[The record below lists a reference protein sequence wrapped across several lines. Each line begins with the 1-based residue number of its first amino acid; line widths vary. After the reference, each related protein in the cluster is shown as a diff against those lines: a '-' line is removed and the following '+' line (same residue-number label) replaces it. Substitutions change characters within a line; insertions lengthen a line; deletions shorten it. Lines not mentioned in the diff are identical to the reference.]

1 MTAGAGKRFE
11 LPGGLSAREER
22 AVIAALE
29 QYFSPKDTRP
39 SPWALAGR
47 LDATSFGALQARRQA
62 GGRAGDAW
70 RMAARSSFAH
80 RGVPTFAGRG
90 DAR

>member
-1 MTAGAGKRFE
+1 LKRFE
-11 LPGGLSAREER
+11 LPEGLSPAEER
-22 AVIAALE
+22 AIIAALE
-29 QYFSPKDTRP
+29 QYFAPKDTHP

-47 LDATSFGALQARRQA
+47 IDATAVGALQARRQS
-62 GGRAGDAW
+62 GNAW
-70 RMAARSSFAH
+70 RMAARSTFAR

>member
-1 MTAGAGKRFE
+1 VTAKRFE
-11 LPGGLSAREER
+11 LPGGLSPQEER
-22 AVIAALE
+22 AIIAALE
-29 QYFSPKDTRP
+29 QYFAPKGTRP

-47 LDATSFGALQARRQA
+47 IDATAFGALQARRQA
-62 GGRAGDAW
+62 GDAW
-70 RMAARSSFAH
+70 RMAARSAFAR